1 MSRIGKLPIAI
12 PAGVTVTIKDSVVT
26 VKGKLGEL
34 SETVKP
40 GVNVKVED
48 NHVVLTRDNDQKEI
62 RALHGL
68 YRAKI
73 ANMVKGV
80 SEGFERTL
88 VINGVGYKAVQQG
101 EKVTLTLGLSHPISL
116 EPIPGVKFTV
126 TSPTEVKVSGID
138 KAVVG
143 QVAAN
148 IRAARKPEPYHNYGI
163 HYSDEVLI
171 KKEGKTAGK

>member
-12 PAGVTVTIKDSVVT
+12 PAGVTVTINGNVVT

-34 SETVKP
+34 SETIKP
-40 GVNVKVED
+40 GVNVAVED
-48 NHVVLTRDNDQKEI
+48 GHVVVTRINDQKEN
-62 RALHGL
+62 RALHGM

-80 SEGFERTL
+80 SEGFEKTL

-101 EKVTLTLGLSHPISL
+101 DKVMLTLGLSHQVCL
-116 EPIPGVKFTV
+116 EPIPGIKLTV
-126 TSPTEVKVSGID
+126 ISPTEVKVSGID

>member
-12 PAGVTVTIKDSVVT
+12 PAGVTVTVKDSVVT

-34 SETVKP
+34 SEAIKP
-40 GVNVKVED
+40 GVNVAIED

-80 SEGFERTL
+80 SEGFEKVL

-101 EKVTLTLGLSHPISL
+101 DKVMLTLGLSHQVCL
-116 EPIPGVKFTV
+116 EPIAGIKFTV
-126 TSPTEVKVSGID
+126 LSPTEVKVSGID

>member
-12 PAGVTVTIKDSVVT
+12 PAGVTVNIANGVVT

-34 SETVKP
+34 SEAIKK
-40 GVNVKVED
+40 GVNIEVKD
-48 NHVVLTRDNDQKEI
+48 GHVVLTRDSEQKEI

-80 SEGFERTL
+80 SEGFEKTL
-88 VINGVGYKAVQQG
+88 VINGVGYKATQAG
-101 EKVTLTLGLSHPISL
+101 DKVMLTLGLSHQVCL
-116 EPIPGVKFTV
+116 EPIPGIKFTV
-126 TSPTEVKVSGID
+126 TSPNEMKVFGID

>member
-12 PAGVTVTIKDSVVT
+12 PAGVTVTVANSRVT

-34 SETVKP
+34 SEVIKP
-40 GVNVKVED
+40 GVNVAIED

-80 SEGFERTL
+80 SEGFEKTL

-101 EKVTLTLGLSHPISL
+101 DKVMLTLGLSHLVCL
-116 EPIPGVKFTV
+116 EPIPGIKFTV